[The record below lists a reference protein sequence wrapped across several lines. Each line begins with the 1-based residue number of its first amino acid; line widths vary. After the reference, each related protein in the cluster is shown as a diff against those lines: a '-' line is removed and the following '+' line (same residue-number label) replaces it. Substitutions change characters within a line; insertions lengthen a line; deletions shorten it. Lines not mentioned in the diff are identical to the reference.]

1 MKKYQSRNS
10 SIHIIARGLLF
21 QGEKVILC
29 HVKDKDW
36 FFLPGGHVE
45 DGESVRMALFRELN
59 EEIGEA
65 EYKITSFLGVCEN
78 VFSLSE
84 DAFQHEINIVF
95 KVEVPKNFVVSTK
108 EDHIE
113 FKVIDKEELTNYK
126 ILPDKLKSGLLDWI
140 IYDKPFIKEI

>member
-45 DGESVRMALFRELN
+45 DGESARMALFRELN

-78 VFSLSE
+78 VFSLGE

-95 KVEVPKNFVVSTK
+95 KVEIPENFIVSTK

-113 FKVIDKEELTNYK
+113 FKAIKKEELTNYK
-126 ILPDKLKSGLLDWI
+126 ILPDKLKGGLLDWI
-140 IYDKPFIKEI
+140 ISNKPFIKEI